1 MSELEL
7 KFQVP
12 QGGAATLLKA
22 VGTRDLLRTQLSARY
37 FDTTDHLLGRHG
49 MALRLRNEDGI
60 WVQTLKAT
68 AAHALER
75 LEENVD
81 LGRAE
86 DAATL
91 QPDPQRHAGTE
102 AGDRL
107 ARLLK
112 AHDHPPLVELYR
124 TEVARCRRLLRTHGA
139 EVEWAL
145 DEGSI
150 AAGERM
156 RPLLELEL
164 EHKGGEVSGLFAAA
178 HDWQAR
184 HGLWIDP
191 VPKAQRGALLV
202 EGRRFVAP
210 VKAEPPCLA
219 RSMDGDRMLR
229 AMVAASLSQILP
241 NAAEVAAGSDDPEH
255 VHQLRV
261 GMRRLRTAVRELE
274 RFASALDPEWKGPVD
289 AVFDAAG
296 EARDRHVLH
305 SELAPEL
312 VSAGAPL
319 ADPLDG
325 AGDAAAAQTLLQT
338 VRGAPFQGALLQL
351 LAFAHGRAN
360 EMPGAQEGPGDGD
373 AVPADAQADT
383 GGTTD
388 APAAPAAQPGDA
400 ATAAAM
406 AAPKGG
412 VDDPLACL
420 QDRLAHLHRQ
430 VTRDADRFDELPIEK
445 QHRLR
450 RRLKRLRY
458 LAQFAAPLYKPR
470 RVEVWL
476 NSLEPAQDAL
486 GRHIDRAV
494 AARRFEEAA
503 AEDPRAWFAAG
514 WLRGQLADSAHD
526 GRKSLERFARAA
538 VFW

>member
-12 QGGAATLLKA
+12 PAGGPILLKA
-22 VGTRDLLRTQLSARY
+22 VGTRDLVRTQLRARY
-37 FDTTDHLLGRHG
+37 FDTADHLLGRHG
-49 MALRLRNEDGI
+49 MALRLRDEDGT
-60 WVQTLKAT
+60 WVQTLKAST
-68 AAHALER
+68 AHALER
-75 LEENVD
+75 LEENAEV
-81 LGRAE
+81 GRADDPSE
-86 DAATL
+86 L
-91 QPDPQRHAGTE
+91 RPDPGRHAGTE

-112 AHDHPPLVELYR
+112 AHGHPPLAEVYR
-124 TEVARCRRLLRTHGA
+124 TEVDRCLRLLHTHGA
-139 EVEWAL
+139 QIEWAL
-145 DEGSI
+145 DEGTI
-150 AAGERM
+150 AAGERV

-164 EHKGGEVSGLFAAA
+164 EYKGGDVSGLYAAA

-184 HGLWIDP
+184 HGLWLDP

-202 EGRRFVAP
+202 EGRAFVAP
-210 VKAEPPCLA
+210 VKAEAPCLA
-219 RSMDGDRMLR
+219 RGMDGDRMLR
-229 AMVAASLSQILP
+229 AMVAAALSQILP
-241 NAAEVAAGSDDPEH
+241 NAAEVAAGSEDPEH

-261 GMRRLRTAVRELE
+261 GTRRLRTAVRELE
-274 RFASALDPEWKGPVD
+274 RFAAALDPEWNGPVD

-296 EARDRHVLH
+296 EARDRHVLRT
-305 SELAPEL
+305 ELAPEL
-312 VSAGAPL
+312 ARAGAPL

-325 AGDAAAAQTLLQT
+325 ADDEAATQALRQK
-338 VRGAPFQGALLQL
+338 VRGAPFQAALLQL
-351 LAFAHGRAN
+351 LAYAHGRAG
-360 EMPGAQEGPGDGD
+360 EAVDADDGPGDGD
-373 AVPADAQADT
+373 GHAAPPLALDA
-383 GGTTD
+383 TD
-388 APAAPAAQPGDA
+388 AASAPPAAANAPIPEAGAAAPAGDA
-400 ATAAAM
+400 
-406 AAPKGG
+406 G
-412 VDDPLACL
+412 DPLAWL
-420 QDRLAHLHRQ
+420 QDRLARLHRQ
-430 VTRDADRFDELPIEK
+430 VTRDADRFEELSLEE

-450 RRLKRLRY
+450 RRVKRLRY
-458 LAQFAAPLYKPR
+458 LAQFVAPLFKPR

-503 AEDPRAWFAAG
+503 ARDPRAWFAAG